1 MIKTE
6 DLPATPLGIA
16 RAVAIL
22 RAGGLVAMPTETV
35 YGLAGDA
42 RSNAAVAAIFA
53 AKGRPA
59 AKALIVLLSDLAAA
73 GDLAVFDSRAEAL
86 AAAFWPGPLTLVLPR
101 HGAAGLAPQVSGGLH
116 SIALRVPAHPVAQAL
131 LAAFGGPLAVPSA
144 NPSGGLDP
152 THPGAVRATL
162 GGRIAA
168 ILDAGPCPLGVP
180 SSIVS
185 LDGPATLLRLGAVP
199 RAALERV
206 LGLPLLVPPNPD
218 SRALMQDDR

>member
-1 MIKTE
+1 MMMTE
-6 DLPATPLGIA
+6 ELPASAEGIA
-16 RAVAIL
+16 RACVLL
-22 RAGGLVAMPTETV
+22 RAGELVALPTETV

-42 RSNAAVAAIFA
+42 RSDAAVARIFA

-59 AKALIVLLSDLAAA
+59 AKALIVLVPDLTAARDLAI
-73 GDLAVFDSRAEAL
+73 FDARAEAL
-86 AAAFWPGPLTLVLPR
+86 ARAFWPGPLTLVLPR
-101 HGAAGLAPQVSGGLH
+101 HRAAGLAAQVSGGLAN
-116 SIALRVPAHPVAQAL
+116 IALRVPAHPVARAL

-152 THPGAVRATL
+152 TLPDQVRVAL

-168 ILDAGPCPLGVP
+168 ILDGGPCPLGVA

-185 LDGPATLLRLGAVP
+185 LDGPATLLREGVLD

-206 LGLPLLVPPNPD
+206 LGVPLLVPPT
-218 SRALMQDDR
+218 LLFKI

>member
-1 MIKTE
+1 MMMTE
-6 DLPATPLGIA
+6 DLPASAEGIA
-16 RAVAIL
+16 RACVLL
-22 RAGGLVAMPTETV
+22 RAGGLVALPTETV

-42 RSNAAVAAIFA
+42 RSNKAVARIFA

-59 AKALIVLLSDLAAA
+59 AKALIVLVPDLTAARDLAI
-73 GDLAVFDSRAEAL
+73 FDARAEAL
-86 AAAFWPGPLTLVLPR
+86 AGAFWPGPLTLVLPR
-101 HGAAGLAPQVSGGLH
+101 HRAAGLAAQVSGGLAN
-116 SIALRVPAHPVAQAL
+116 IALRVPAHPVARAL

-152 THPGAVRATL
+152 TLPDQVRVAL

-168 ILDAGPCPLGVP
+168 ILDGGPCPLGVA

-185 LDGPATLLRLGAVP
+185 LDGPATLLREGVLD

-206 LGLPLLVPPNPD
+206 LGVPLLVPPT
-218 SRALMQDDR
+218 LLFKI